1 MLHQT
6 DKTGLEILKERL
18 PKISAVEKYGF
29 EYHGMVTS
37 GATRSLPETYEFN
50 FRKGD
55 LSLEIGY
62 IPNPVCIGAFV
73 IEVSKAGQV
82 ESLNFAQWL
91 KKQGSESW
99 LEKFRLSRYSGDTEA
114 KIDSFLAFLGS
125 LLDEPEIKKVLQGD
139 SWSDTPFDW
148 GPNR

>member
-1 MLHQT
+1 
-6 DKTGLEILKERL
+6 
-18 PKISAVEKYGF
+18 
-29 EYHGMVTS
+29 
-37 GATRSLPETYEFN
+37 
-50 FRKGD
+50 
-55 LSLEIGY
+55 LEIGY
-62 IPNPVCIGAFV
+62 VPNPVCIGAFV
-73 IEVSKAGQV
+73 IEVYKAGQV

-99 LEKFRLSRYSGDTEA
+99 LEKFRLSNYSGDLEV

-125 LLDEPEIKKVLQGD
+125 LFDSPEIKMVLQGD